1 MTDRR
6 SWLIGVASTASMLVM
21 TSLAAAGSRS
31 GDPPARTVPV
41 EGGAY
46 TDVDAAGLAALLQT
60 KSFPLI
66 NVHIPCE
73 GEIDGTGLFIPFE
86 QIEANLARL
95 PADKGARVVLYCR
108 SGSMSATAARALLR
122 RGYTDIW
129 NLDGGMLAWAR
140 AGYPLQHRPR

>member
-1 MTDRR
+1 MIDRR
-6 SWLIGVASTASMLVM
+6 SWLIGVASTVPVLVLA
-21 TSLAAAGSRS
+21 SLAASGPRS

-46 TDVDAAGLAALLQT
+46 TDVDATGLAALLTT

-66 NVHIPCE
+66 NVHIPYE
-73 GEIDGTGLFIPFE
+73 GEIDGTDLFIPFD

-108 SGSMSATAARALLR
+108 SGSMSATAARALAR

-140 AGYPLQHRPR
+140 AGYPLQHRAR